1 MDSIERRNYVRNQT
15 GFLTPREC
23 QIIHEEFLLRE
34 ESVLAIPQGNVSKD
48 AYSGLTRQHRV
59 YNWLSNPRVSL
70 IGIPNKI
77 FQQEPFIGWKGCWI
91 QCWGNILR
99 QGENLPEHCHRGD
112 EDRSFIH
119 PTTGEQF
126 EETNTLYACNVFLSG
141 HTDTG
146 TTIRGKL
153 HENEVGELTIFGEN
167 VLHQVKTNFHQEPRV
182 SLAMDIYE
190 EDFNYAEDRE
200 DAMKNT
206 PFRYRWYDNPYLNQ
220 DTID

>member
-1 MDSIERRNYVRNQT
+1 MDSIEQRQYIRNQT

-23 QIIHEEFLLRE
+23 QIIHEEFLLHE
-34 ESVLAIPQGNVSKD
+34 DEVLAIPQGDSSKD

-59 YNWLSNPRVSL
+59 FNWLSNPRVSRL
-70 IGIPNKI
+70 GIPTKI

-112 EDRSFIH
+112 EDRSWHTH
-119 PTTGEQF
+119 PTTGEQII
-126 EETNTLYACNVFLSG
+126 ETNTLYACNVFLSG

-146 TTIRGKL
+146 TTIRGTL

-167 VLHQVKTNFHQEPRV
+167 VLHKVTTNFHQEPRV

-190 EDFNYAEDRE
+190 EDFNYAEVRE
-200 DAMKNT
+200 DSMQKQ
-206 PFRYRWYDNPYLNQ
+206 PFRYRWYDNPYFNQ
-220 DTID
+220 T